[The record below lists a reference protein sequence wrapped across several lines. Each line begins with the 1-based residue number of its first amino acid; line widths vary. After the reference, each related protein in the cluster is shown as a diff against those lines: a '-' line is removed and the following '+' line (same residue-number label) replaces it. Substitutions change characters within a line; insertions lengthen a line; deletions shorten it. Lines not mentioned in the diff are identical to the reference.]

1 MYIKSWNYHCEQY
14 KEKTGYKLNEKINIL
29 CAQKSF
35 CAKVAPCR
43 SSTFLKLSVNKA
55 KAKFSVSLSSFA
67 HHTAATSTAHTAGG
81 KAGNPPPCQT
91 PSVAY
96 SFYISTVYITVTFTV
111 WFIQKCRLYRK
122 KYGHKQHF
130 YFCPVV
136 PWGLTTWSP
145 IRHALTEVIFT
156 IP

>member
-1 MYIKSWNYHCEQY
+1 MAVSSTKKIHD
-14 KEKTGYKLNEKINIL
+14 TNEKINIL

-55 KAKFSVSLSSFA
+55 KAKFSGSPSSFA

-96 SFYISTVYITVTFTV
+96 SFYISAVYATVTFTV
-111 WFIQKCRLYRK
+111 WFIQKCRLFRK
-122 KYGHKQHF
+122 NTDISNTSTFVQWFPG
-130 YFCPVV
+130 V
-136 PWGLTTWSP
+136 
-145 IRHALTEVIFT
+145 
-156 IP
+156 